1 MEASD
6 SITVVKD
13 FLNEPNQL
21 MRVKQIIDENL
32 FEKIKLNFDGI
43 AYLSIQES
51 GYTDKLALISKILK
65 SHNYSSY
72 DFVIKFEPTTL
83 GV

>member
-32 FEKIKLNFDGI
+32 FSLSLSPVHYRLQRFKLI
-43 AYLSIQES
+43 L
-51 GYTDKLALISKILK
+51 LITSL
-65 SHNYSSY
+65 
-72 DFVIKFEPTTL
+72 
-83 GV
+83 